1 MPTRSES
8 DERDRFDHSDHPL
21 DRRQPDDLRAPGGGQ
36 ADRPG
41 GSDHAAD
48 GVAAGKGSTHSR
60 ENSGRKNSRL
70 RRLDSRNPSG
80 R

>member
-21 DRRQPDDLRAPGGGQ
+21 NRRLPDDLRAPAGGKT
-36 ADRPG
+36 DRPG

-48 GVAAGKGSTHSR
+48 GAAAQTGSTHSR
-60 ENSGRKNSRL
+60 EDSGRKNSRL
-70 RRLDSRNPSG
+70 RRLDSRNSSG